1 MTFYNPTLSKEN
13 LIERLINL
21 DKELYMYALR
31 NKVNTSKIDML
42 IAGSSALILN
52 GITISKTAD
61 IDVLKLSHYIE
72 EELLERYDMN
82 SRVMGVESS
91 IPYNYEDRII
101 KLDLETK
108 IIQYY
113 LLSIEDAVC
122 SKIQAN
128 RGKDWEQIN
137 NSNILEQIDW
147 TKLKICAE
155 EMHESLITDEQF
167 RWFLARYND
176 FVEVNGHEDCI
187 ISDLQHV

>member
-13 LIERLINL
+13 LIERLVNL

-31 NKVNTSKIDML
+31 NKVKTSKIDML

-91 IPYNYEDRII
+91 IPYNYEDRIV

-147 TKLKICAE
+147 NKLKICAE
-155 EMHESLITDEQF
+155 EMHDSLITDEQF

-187 ISDLQHV
+187 ISDLQLV